1 MSPKT
6 PGHLQNSQLGTRRL
20 VKFKGTFLKGIK
32 TLGRGHHAEV
42 EPCPLPEPK
51 ADRAR
56 RAEPGSPGGQR
67 AVPGAGAAH
76 REHALLAVMLSK
88 RWRCRT
94 RVCTWLPGTANS
106 GSLLGKAKTTIHG
119 PGVEGECLLLLP
131 RSLGPLLF
139 QSKAIS
145 CLFYG

>member
-1 MSPKT
+1 MGPKT
-6 PGHLQNSQLGTRRL
+6 PGHLENSQLGTRRL
-20 VKFKGTFLKGIK
+20 VKIKGTFLKGIK
-32 TLGRGHHAEV
+32 TLGRGHHEQG

-51 ADRAR
+51 ADGAR

-88 RWRCRT
+88 RWSCRT

-106 GSLLGKAKTTIHG
+106 GSLLDKAKTTIHG
-119 PGVEGECLLLLP
+119 PGVEGEYSLLLP
-131 RSLGPLLF
+131 GSLGPVLF
-139 QSKAIS
+139 QPKAIS
-145 CLFYG
+145 CLFHG